1 VLLVGLTGGVGAG
14 KSTVSDLLSEHG
26 AVIIDADVIARKVVE
41 PGTEGF
47 TLVHQAFGD
56 EILTHDGSLDRR
68 ALAALVFRDVDAR
81 HRLEEI
87 VHPLVRRH
95 VDLMTAL
102 ADDDAIVVH
111 DVPLLVET
119 GRQGDYDVVVVV
131 EAPHE
136 LRIERLRS
144 SRGWDRATSEARMR
158 AQASDEARRAAAD
171 EVISNDAD
179 LDVLSGR
186 VDALWERLS
195 ERALTV
201 QA

>member
-1 VLLVGLTGGVGAG
+1 MLLVGLTGGVGAG

-136 LRIERLRS
+136 LRIERLRI

-171 EVISNDAD
+171 DVISNDAD
-179 LDVLSGR
+179 RDVLAER

-195 ERALTV
+195 ERAPTV

>member
-1 VLLVGLTGGVGAG
+1 
-14 KSTVSDLLSEHG
+14 
-26 AVIIDADVIARKVVE
+26 
-41 PGTEGF
+41 
-47 TLVHQAFGD
+47 
-56 EILTHDGSLDRR
+56 
-68 ALAALVFRDVDAR
+68 LVFRDVDAR

-179 LDVLSGR
+179 LDVLAGR

-195 ERALTV
+195 DRALTV

>member
-1 VLLVGLTGGVGAG
+1 MLLVGLTGGVGAG

>member
-1 VLLVGLTGGVGAG
+1 VGLTGGVGAG

-26 AVIIDADVIARKVVE
+26 AVLIDADVIARKVVE

-179 LDVLSGR
+179 LDVLAGR
-186 VDALWERLS
+186 VDALWDRLS
-195 ERALTV
+195 DRALTV

>member
-14 KSTVSDLLSEHG
+14 KSTVADLLSDHG
-26 AVIIDADVIARKVVE
+26 AVIIDADVIARRVVE

-47 TLVHQAFGD
+47 TLVHRAFGD
-56 EILTHDGSLDRR
+56 EILTHDGALDRR
-68 ALAALVFRDVDAR
+68 ALAALVFRDVEAR
-81 HRLEEI
+81 RTLEQI

-131 EAPHE
+131 EAPHDQ
-136 LRIERLRS
+136 RIERLRS
-144 SRGWDRATSEARMR
+144 SRGWDRETSQARMK
-158 AQASDEARRAAAD
+158 AQASDEARRSAAD
-171 EVISNDAD
+171 EIVTNDGDRDRLAA
-179 LDVLSGR
+179 R

-201 QA
+201 PS